1 MHIIF
6 KSLNAR
12 TSQGGCQQDLH
23 KIFSQGPVQ
32 DHALQGPLRG
42 FHQDLYKIF
51 SQWLVKDLGHDLHA
65 RTPKR
70 ISQDRHKENLLL
82 LERILIQRTSQKP
95 PTRAFI
101 QAPLIHGK
109 DLCKIMQDLQDV
121 SRIFTTR
128 SSHKSAQ
135 DRARTSYRISSG
147 STQQLSHKDL
157 YNTLVKISRSP
168 YLYIYIYILYIH
180 DYIYICY
187 GPPRL
192 HHETLARF
200 KLVMEGPS
208 RELIRSFYQD
218 LRESAKISNMPQ
230 RERSHAHKVT
240 RGLRKPCQNSH
251 CAKTRVIRHAKSA
264 KKVPQAIS

>member
-1 MHIIF
+1 M
-6 KSLNAR
+6 AR
-12 TSQGGCQQDLH
+12 TCARSCKTYRMSAGSSPRDLLISLH
-23 KIFSQGPVQ
+23 KIV
-32 DHALQGPLRG
+32 HGPLTG
-42 FHQDLYKIF
+42 FHQDLHNSSLTRTSTIPWSR
-51 SQWLVKDLGHDLHA
+51 SQDLH
-65 RTPKR
+65 T
-70 ISQDRHKENLLL
+70 
-82 LERILIQRTSQKP
+82 
-95 PTRAFI
+95 
-101 QAPLIHGK
+101 
-109 DLCKIMQDLQDV
+109 
-121 SRIFTTR
+121 
-128 SSHKSAQ
+128 
-135 DRARTSYRISSG
+135 
-147 STQQLSHKDL
+147 
-157 YNTLVKISRSP
+157 
-168 YLYIYIYILYIH
+168 YIYILYIH